1 MDAKPV
7 QGPQITAWQL
17 ILKLLTC
24 HLCPTTVINSTS
36 IGRSTYIQLTCV
48 TYLRLISLAF
58 VCCNDKIPLPGHN
71 KKWIRVAQQL
81 FKFSKMSSFKK
92 PIPKSI
98 LIFGAA
104 AHIGRPLAAYLT
116 REAPTIKLRL
126 ATSSP
131 TKRTELQSAFPNAEV
146 VEANYNDAASLAAA
160 VDGIEGVF
168 VITPAGFSE
177 EPAMTNL
184 VTALKKANSVVHII
198 RMVGVFPEFSPA
210 RVPKELGPG
219 SLPVEHPIAKR
230 ILDAS
235 GLPVTYIN
243 SGASFIDN
251 LHLQIKSVQAKG
263 TLIWPEHRVPFI
275 DPRDIAEVAG
285 RLFLSDNAKHIGA
298 FHTMNNGQDW
308 LNFKD
313 VAGIISEVFGEPVAY
328 DGCFEAFSEFYTPI
342 MGPFIVQTLWHFF
355 KFEEANEETWALNNF
370 VERILGR
377 KPTSVKDWLLEHKGV
392 LRQGSGKVEWATQ
405 KP

>member
-1 MDAKPV
+1 
-7 QGPQITAWQL
+7 
-17 ILKLLTC
+17 
-24 HLCPTTVINSTS
+24 
-36 IGRSTYIQLTCV
+36 
-48 TYLRLISLAF
+48 
-58 VCCNDKIPLPGHN
+58 
-71 KKWIRVAQQL
+71 
-81 FKFSKMSSFKK
+81 MSSFKK

-116 REAPTIKLRL
+116 REAPNIKLRL

-131 TKRTELQSAFPNAEV
+131 KKKTDLQNAFPNAEV
-146 VEANYNDAASLAAA
+146 IEANYSDVASLTAA
-160 VDGIEGVF
+160 VDGIEGIF

-177 EPAMTNL
+177 GPGMTNL
-184 VTALKKANSVVHII
+184 VTALKEANRVVHII
-198 RMVGVFPEFSPA
+198 RMLGVFPELPPA
-210 RVPKELGPG
+210 RIPMELGPG

-230 ILDAS
+230 TLDAS
-235 GLPVTYIN
+235 GLPVTYLN

-251 LHLQIKSVQAKG
+251 LPLWTKSAMAKG
-263 TLIWPEHRVPFI
+263 TVIWPEHRVPFI

-308 LNFKD
+308 LT
-313 VAGIISEVFGEPVAY
+313 VAEVAAIISEVFGKPVAF
-328 DGCFEAFSEFYTPI
+328 DGSFEAFSEFYTPI
-342 MGPFIVQTLWHFF
+342 MGPSVVKSLWHFF

-377 KPTSVKDWLLEHKGV
+377 KPTTVKGWLLEHKDA
-392 LRQGSGKVEWATQ
+392 LKQGSADPGWAVQ
-405 KP
+405 KPKDA

>member
-1 MDAKPV
+1 M
-7 QGPQITAWQL
+7 
-17 ILKLLTC
+17 
-24 HLCPTTVINSTS
+24 
-36 IGRSTYIQLTCV
+36 
-48 TYLRLISLAF
+48 
-58 VCCNDKIPLPGHN
+58 
-71 KKWIRVAQQL
+71 
-81 FKFSKMSSFKK
+81 SFKK

-104 AHIGRPLAAYLT
+104 AHIGRPLAAYLA

-131 TKRTELQSAFPNAEV
+131 SKRNELQSAFPNAEV
-146 VEANYNDAASLAAA
+146 IDANYNDAVSLAAA

-168 VITPAGFSE
+168 IITPAGLSE

-184 VTALKKANSVVHII
+184 VTALKEANSVVHII
-198 RMVGVFPEFSPA
+198 RLLGVFPEISPA
-210 RVPKELGPG
+210 RIPKEVGPG

-230 ILDAS
+230 ILDGS

-251 LHLQIKSVQAKG
+251 FHLQIKSVLAKG

-275 DPRDIAEVAG
+275 DPRDIAEVSG
-285 RLFLSDNAKHIGA
+285 RLFLSDNVKHIGA

-308 LNFKD
+308 LNFGEI
-313 VAGIISEVFGEPVAY
+313 AGIISEVFGQPVAY
-328 DGCFEAFSEFYTPI
+328 DGSFGAFSETYTPI
-342 MGPFIVQTLWHFF
+342 MGPYVVQQLWHFF

-370 VERILGR
+370 VERTLGR
-377 KPTSVKDWLLEHKGV
+377 KPTSVKGWLLEHKDV
-392 LRQGSGKVEWATQ
+392 LRQGSGISEWAVQ
-405 KP
+405 KPKNV

>member
-1 MDAKPV
+1 
-7 QGPQITAWQL
+7 
-17 ILKLLTC
+17 
-24 HLCPTTVINSTS
+24 
-36 IGRSTYIQLTCV
+36 
-48 TYLRLISLAF
+48 
-58 VCCNDKIPLPGHN
+58 
-71 KKWIRVAQQL
+71 
-81 FKFSKMSSFKK
+81 MSSFTK
-92 PIPKSI
+92 PAPRSI

-131 TKRTELQSAFPNAEV
+131 SKRDQLRNAFPNAEV
-146 VEANYNDAASLAAA
+146 VEANYNDLASLSAA

-168 VITPAGFSE
+168 VITPGGLSE

-184 VTALKKANSVVHII
+184 VTALKEANSVVHII
-198 RMVGVFPEFSPA
+198 RLQGVFPEISPS
-210 RVPKELGPG
+210 RIPKELGPG

-251 LHLQIKSVQAKG
+251 FHLQIKSVLTKK

-275 DPRDIAEVAG
+275 DPRDVAEVAG
-285 RLFLSDNAKHIGA
+285 KLFLSDNAKHIGA

-308 LNFKD
+308 LTFRE
-313 VAGIISEVFGEPVAY
+313 VAGIISEVFGEPIAY
-328 DGCFEAFSEFYTPI
+328 DGSFEAFSEFYTPI
-342 MGPFIVQTLWHFF
+342 MGPDVVQRLWHFF
-355 KFEEANEETWALNNF
+355 KFEEANEEIWALNNF
-370 VERILGR
+370 VERTLGK
-377 KPTSVKDWLLEHKGV
+377 KPTSVQGWLLEHKDV
-392 LRQGSGKVEWATQ
+392 LKQGSGISEWAQQ
-405 KP
+405 KPKDV

>member
-1 MDAKPV
+1 
-7 QGPQITAWQL
+7 
-17 ILKLLTC
+17 
-24 HLCPTTVINSTS
+24 
-36 IGRSTYIQLTCV
+36 
-48 TYLRLISLAF
+48 
-58 VCCNDKIPLPGHN
+58 
-71 KKWIRVAQQL
+71 
-81 FKFSKMSSFKK
+81 MSSFTK

-104 AHIGRPLAAYLT
+104 AHIGRPLAAYLA
-116 REAPTIKLRL
+116 REAPTIQLRL
-126 ATSSP
+126 ATSSAS
-131 TKRTELQSAFPNAEV
+131 KGDKLRSAFPNAEV
-146 VEANYNDAASLAAA
+146 VEANYNDAASLSAA

-184 VTALKKANSVVHII
+184 VAALKKAGSVVHVI
-198 RMVGVFPEFSPA
+198 RFMGVFPEFSAA

-243 SGASFIDN
+243 SGATFMDN
-251 LHLQIKSVQAKG
+251 FHLQIKPVLAKK
-263 TLIWPEHRVPFI
+263 TLIWPEHRVPFL

-285 RLFLSDNAKHIGA
+285 KLFLSDNARHIGA

-308 LNFKD
+308 LNFRD
-313 VAGIISEVFGEPVAY
+313 VAGMISEVLGEPVAY
-328 DGCFEAFSEFYTPI
+328 DGSYEAFAEFYAPV
-342 MGPFIVQTLWHFF
+342 MGPHVVKKLWNFF

-370 VERILGR
+370 VERTLGR
-377 KPTSVKDWLLEHKGV
+377 KPTSVKEWLLEHREV
-392 LRQGSGKVEWATQ
+392 LKQGSGVAEWAVQ
-405 KP
+405 KPKDG

>member
-1 MDAKPV
+1 M
-7 QGPQITAWQL
+7 
-17 ILKLLTC
+17 
-24 HLCPTTVINSTS
+24 TS
-36 IGRSTYIQLTCV
+36 FT
-48 TYLRLISLAF
+48 
-58 VCCNDKIPLPGHN
+58 
-71 KKWIRVAQQL
+71 
-81 FKFSKMSSFKK
+81 K

-116 REAPTIKLRL
+116 REAPAIKLRL

-131 TKRTELQSAFPNAEV
+131 SKREQLRAAFPDAEV
-146 VEANYNDAASLAAA
+146 VDANYSDADSLAAA
-160 VDGIEGVF
+160 AAGIEGVF
-168 VITPAGFSE
+168 VITPAGLPE

-184 VTALKKANSVVHII
+184 VAALRGAGSAVHVI
-198 RMVGVFPEFSPA
+198 RLVGVFPELPAA
-210 RVPKELGPG
+210 RVPEELGPG
-219 SLPVEHPIAKR
+219 SLPVEHPVAR
-230 ILDAS
+230 RVLDAS

-243 SGASFIDN
+243 SGATFIDN
-251 LHLQIKSVQAKG
+251 LHLQVRSVLARG

-308 LNFKD
+308 LNFRD

-328 DGCFEAFSEFYTPI
+328 DGSFEAFSEFYTPI
-342 MGPFIVQTLWHFF
+342 MGPFVVQTLWRFF

-370 VERILGR
+370 VERTLGR
-377 KPTSVKDWLLEHKGV
+377 KPTSVRGWLLEHKDV
-392 LRQGSGKVEWATQ
+392 LRQGSEIPEWAKQ
-405 KP
+405 KPKDA

>member
-1 MDAKPV
+1 M
-7 QGPQITAWQL
+7 
-17 ILKLLTC
+17 C
-24 HLCPTTVINSTS
+24 
-36 IGRSTYIQLTCV
+36 
-48 TYLRLISLAF
+48 
-58 VCCNDKIPLPGHN
+58 
-71 KKWIRVAQQL
+71 
-81 FKFSKMSSFKK
+81 SFTK

-104 AHIGRPLAAYLT
+104 AHIGRPLAAYLS

-131 TKRTELQSAFPNAEV
+131 KKRAQLQSDFPNAEV
-146 VEANYNDAASLAAA
+146 VDANYQDVGSLSAA

-177 EPAMTNL
+177 EPGMTNL
-184 VTALKKANSVVHII
+184 VTALKGANSVVHVI
-198 RMVGVFPEFSPA
+198 RFVGVFPEFSQA
-210 RVPKELGPG
+210 RVPKELIPG
-219 SLPVEHPIAKR
+219 SLPYEHPIAKR

-243 SGASFIDN
+243 SGASFMDN
-251 LHLQIKSVQAKG
+251 FHLQIKSVLARK

-285 RLFLSDNAKHIGA
+285 KLFLSDNAKHIGA

-308 LNFKD
+308 LTFEEI
-313 VAGIISEVFGEPVAY
+313 AGIISDVLGEPVAY
-328 DGCFEAFSEFYTPI
+328 DGSFGAFSEFYAPI
-342 MGPFIVQTLWHFF
+342 MGPFVVERLWNFF
-355 KFEEANEETWALNNF
+355 KFEQANEETWALNNF
-370 VERILGR
+370 VERTLGR
-377 KPTSVKDWLLEHKGV
+377 KPTSVKGWLLEHKDV
-392 LRQGSGKVEWATQ
+392 LKQGSGIAEWAEK

>member
-1 MDAKPV
+1 
-7 QGPQITAWQL
+7 
-17 ILKLLTC
+17 
-24 HLCPTTVINSTS
+24 
-36 IGRSTYIQLTCV
+36 
-48 TYLRLISLAF
+48 
-58 VCCNDKIPLPGHN
+58 
-71 KKWIRVAQQL
+71 
-81 FKFSKMSSFKK
+81 MSSFKK
-92 PIPKSI
+92 SIPKSI

-131 TKRTELQSAFPNAEV
+131 SKREQLRSAFPNAEV
-146 VEANYNDAASLAAA
+146 VEANYNDVDSLSVA

-168 VITPAGFSE
+168 VITPAGLSE

-198 RMVGVFPEFSPA
+198 RLQGVFPEFSQT
-210 RVPKELGPG
+210 RVPKEVGPG
-219 SLPVEHPIAKR
+219 SLPIEHPIAKR
-230 ILDAS
+230 ILDSS

-243 SGASFIDN
+243 SGATFMDN
-251 LHLQIKSVQAKG
+251 FHLQIKSVLAKK

-285 RLFLSDNAKHIGA
+285 RLFLSDNVKHIGA

-308 LNFKD
+308 LNYRD

-328 DGCFEAFSEFYTPI
+328 DGSFEAFSEFYTPI
-342 MGPFIVQTLWHFF
+342 MGPFVVQKLWHFF
-355 KFEEANEETWALNNF
+355 KFEESNEETWALNNF
-370 VERILGR
+370 MERILGR
-377 KPTSVKDWLLEHKGV
+377 KPTSVKGWLVEHKDV
-392 LRQGSGKVEWATQ
+392 LRQGSGVSEWAEQ
-405 KP
+405 KPKDV

>member
-1 MDAKPV
+1 
-7 QGPQITAWQL
+7 
-17 ILKLLTC
+17 
-24 HLCPTTVINSTS
+24 
-36 IGRSTYIQLTCV
+36 
-48 TYLRLISLAF
+48 
-58 VCCNDKIPLPGHN
+58 
-71 KKWIRVAQQL
+71 
-81 FKFSKMSSFKK
+81 MSSFTK

-104 AHIGRPLAAYLT
+104 AHIGRPLASYLT

-131 TKRTELQSAFPNAEV
+131 SKREQLRSDFPNAEV
-146 VEANYNDAASLAAA
+146 VDANYQDVGSLSAA

-177 EPAMTNL
+177 ETGMTNL
-184 VTALKKANSVVHII
+184 VTALKGANSVVHIV
-198 RMVGVFPEFSPA
+198 RVVGVFPEFSQA

-219 SLPVEHPIAKR
+219 SLPIEHPIAKR

-243 SGASFIDN
+243 SGASFMDN
-251 LHLQIKSVQAKG
+251 FHLQIKSVLTKK

-275 DPRDIAEVAG
+275 DPRDIAEVAAK
-285 RLFLSDNAKHIGA
+285 LLLSDNAKHIGA

-308 LNFKD
+308 LTFQEI
-313 VAGIISEVFGEPVAY
+313 AGILSDVLGEPVAY
-328 DGCFEAFSEFYTPI
+328 DGSFGAFSEYYTPI
-342 MGPFIVQTLWHFF
+342 MGPYVVEKLWNFF
-355 KFEEANEETWALNNF
+355 KFEQANEETWALNNF
-370 VERILGR
+370 VERTLGR
-377 KPTSVKDWLLEHKGV
+377 KPTSVKGWLLEHKEA
-392 LRQGSGKVEWATQ
+392 LLQGRGTAEWAEK